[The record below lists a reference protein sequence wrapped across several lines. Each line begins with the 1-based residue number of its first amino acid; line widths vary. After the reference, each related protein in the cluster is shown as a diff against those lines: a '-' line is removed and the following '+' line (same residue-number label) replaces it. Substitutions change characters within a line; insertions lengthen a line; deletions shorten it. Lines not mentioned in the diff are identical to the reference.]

1 MTTQANFLGER
12 VTHIEAAVQH
22 LATKADLAA
31 LRSEMHQMETHL
43 TRWTVGTMLGG
54 MAAAAAI
61 AAAVAGLT
69 G

>member
-1 MTTQANFLGER
+1 MQADLLGER
-12 VTHIEAAVQH
+12 VTHIEAAVEH

-31 LRSEMHQMETHL
+31 LCSEMHQMETRL

-61 AAAVAGLT
+61 ASAVATLAG
-69 G
+69 

>member
-1 MTTQANFLGER
+1 MTTQADFLGER
-12 VTHIEAAVQH
+12 VTHIEAAVEH

>member
-1 MTTQANFLGER
+1 MTTQADFLGER
-12 VTHIEAAVQH
+12 VTRMETAIEH

-31 LRSEMHQMETHL
+31 LRSEMHQMETRL

-61 AAAVAGLT
+61 AAAVAALAG
-69 G
+69 

>member
-1 MTTQANFLGER
+1 MTTQPDFLGER
-12 VTHIEAAVQH
+12 VTHIEAAVEH

-61 AAAVAGLT
+61 AAAVAALAG
-69 G
+69 

>member
-1 MTTQANFLGER
+1 MTTQADFLGER
-12 VTHIEAAVQH
+12 VTHIEAAVEH

-61 AAAVAGLT
+61 AAAVASLT

>member
-1 MTTQANFLGER
+1 MPTQANFLGER
-12 VTHIEAAVQH
+12 VTHIEAAVEH

-31 LRSEMHQMETHL
+31 LRSELHQMETRL

-61 AAAVAGLT
+61 ASAVAALAG
-69 G
+69 

>member
-1 MTTQANFLGER
+1 MTTQADFLGER

-54 MAAAAAI
+54 MAAAAA
-61 AAAVAGLT
+61 VAGLT

>member
-1 MTTQANFLGER
+1 MTTQADFLGER

>member
-1 MTTQANFLGER
+1 MTTQADFLGER
-12 VTHIEAAVQH
+12 VTHIEAAVEH

-31 LRSEMHQMETHL
+31 LRSEMHQMESHL

>member
-1 MTTQANFLGER
+1 MTTQADFLGER

-31 LRSEMHQMETHL
+31 LRSEMHQMETRL

-61 AAAVAGLT
+61 ASAVAALAG
-69 G
+69 